1 MPCRSYLPCWSQWNF
16 SVWQST
22 FHWYFCTAKL
32 YFDLLVAVNSIG
44 YWQTQISFVPPLS
57 SFHVFLLYKTSS
69 CKQSVNTFLLG
80 DAIFCILREL
90 VDIKQKYKCVS
101 GLEYFVLKMLDFL
114 HWPEL
119 LIFTC
124 SWLTFFVFIVSWPL
138 IHQIGF
144 LFPSNFPDRAI
155 GLICVVCCLFLP
167 VVWHRCSGADA
178 ITNAL
183 WGQCHRLPEAPPAAL
198 FPGGPDVPG
207 SDRLRDSDNGRD
219 VSDSA
224 LSDPSHTTHTELEL

>member
-22 FHWYFCTAKL
+22 FLWYFCTAKL

-44 YWQTQISFVPPLS
+44 YWQTQISFVPPLA
-57 SFHVFLLYKTSS
+57 SFHVFLLYKKSS
-69 CKQSVNTFLLG
+69 CKQSVNTFWLG

-90 VDIKQKYKCVS
+90 VDIKQKYECVS

-124 SWLTFFVFIVSWPL
+124 SWLTFFVFIVCLGPSFIKLVFSFLVISLTEPL
-138 IHQIGF
+138 DSFALCAVFSCQWYDTDALEQMPLPMHYEGNVTDFQKLLLLRCF
-144 LFPSNFPDRAI
+144 RVDRMYRAVTDYVTVTM
-155 GLICVVCCLFLP
+155 GE
-167 VVWHRCSGADA
+167 
-178 ITNAL
+178 T
-183 WGQCHRLPEAPPAAL
+183 
-198 FPGGPDVPG
+198 
-207 SDRLRDSDNGRD
+207 
-219 VSDSA
+219 
-224 LSDPSHTTHTELEL
+224 